1 MFYSEVSIMLELL
14 VGISIVSIYIGMIL
28 FIFVRMLIRIWMV
41 VYNKY
46 ELKSAIKLVF
56 IPLSIGVYGYY
67 KKNDRLLKFYQIV
80 EIVTG
85 FFLLLGSFFLF
96 YTRFA

>member
-1 MFYSEVSIMLELL
+1 MLELL
-14 VGISIVSIYIGMIL
+14 VGISIVSLYIGMIL
-28 FIFVRMLIRIWMV
+28 FIFVRTLIRIWMV

-46 ELKSAIKLVF
+46 DLKSAIKLVF

-67 KKNDRLLKFYQIV
+67 KKNDRLLKLYQIL
-80 EIVTG
+80 EMVTG